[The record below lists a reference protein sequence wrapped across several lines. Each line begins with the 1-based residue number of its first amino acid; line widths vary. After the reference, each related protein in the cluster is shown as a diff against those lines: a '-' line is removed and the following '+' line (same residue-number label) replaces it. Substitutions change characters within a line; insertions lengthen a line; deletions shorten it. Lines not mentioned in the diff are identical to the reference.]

1 MNSDFVFVLT
11 QINKR
16 NRIIKVFCIHRVDCH
31 GCNPPH
37 VSTIFSFFL
46 KMIFVFAFYLFRLVL
61 NRFGK
66 LNTKTLFQNYGFHF
80 RIIFTLFSDDFYYFT
95 SQVVPVGYFDQYFHP
110 SFHLFRR
117 GQKYVYIESFIIRD
131 YVSLTI
137 IFFNYADELCFC
149 SLYYFLHLAL
159 FSILDFLSGKT
170 YFNSITMKGAIY
182 VLWLD
187 LDRIFASSRLTV
199 GQIYIKKTNTFCVDA
214 YCTDKRAFFHN
225 WAYDSKSSLI

>member
-1 MNSDFVFVLT
+1 MDSISV
-11 QINKR
+11 
-16 NRIIKVFCIHRVDCH
+16 
-31 GCNPPH
+31 
-37 VSTIFSFFL
+37 
-46 KMIFVFAFYLFRLVL
+46 
-61 NRFGK
+61 
-66 LNTKTLFQNYGFHF
+66 
-80 RIIFTLFSDDFYYFT
+80 LFSPFF
-95 SQVVPVGYFDQYFHP
+95 PM
-110 SFHLFRR
+110 
-117 GQKYVYIESFIIRD
+117 
-131 YVSLTI
+131 